1 MFNKYLLIIIA
12 VLFGGCVIFYSLW
25 DNTKAELKSVKEQK
39 TTLEQE
45 LKRRDENA
53 QKLAKRIESLNKA
66 LRDNSDWAAGFVPM
80 SVSNGLC
87 KPKCSGK

>member
-1 MFNKYLLIIIA
+1 MFNKYLLIAIA
-12 VLFGGCVIFYSLW
+12 ILSAGCLLFYNLW
-25 DNTKAELKSVKEQK
+25 DNTKMELNNMKAQK
-39 TTLEQE
+39 IILEQE

-53 QKLAKRIESLNKA
+53 QNLAKRIETLNKA
-66 LRDNSDWAAGFVPM
+66 LRSNADWASGLVPV